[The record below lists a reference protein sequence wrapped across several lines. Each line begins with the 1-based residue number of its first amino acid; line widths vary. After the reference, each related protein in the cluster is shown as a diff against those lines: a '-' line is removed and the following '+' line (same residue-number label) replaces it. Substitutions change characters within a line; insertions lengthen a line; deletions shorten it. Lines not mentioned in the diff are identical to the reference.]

1 MRIHK
6 MKKKSNINIAPLQV
20 QKSCFYPSAISA
32 RHDKRALSCTS
43 CSVSGSLSV
52 EAAMCLSLFL
62 FLCVCLM
69 MPMKMMDRQRQ
80 IQAVVESVGEELSQ
94 YAYVEYCLRSGSEA
108 SVDTQRADGEDAG
121 SLLSLIHI

>member
-6 MKKKSNINIAPLQV
+6 MKKKSNINDAPLQV
-20 QKSCFYPSAISA
+20 QRSCFYPSVISA
-32 RHDKRALSCTS
+32 YHDKRALPCTS
-43 CSVSGSLSV
+43 CSENASLSV

-80 IQAVVESVGEELSQ
+80 IQAVVESVGGELSQ
-94 YAYVEYCLRSGSEA
+94 YA
-108 SVDTQRADGEDAG
+108 
-121 SLLSLIHI
+121 